1 MIKTMGKRLIRR
13 MGFDV
18 VRYAQSQQGSFPPDF
33 DDEAVEIIR
42 AVKPYT
48 VTNLERLFALIQAV
62 RYLVRANIAG
72 SMVECGVWQG
82 GSMMAVAHTLKR
94 LGTEDRDLYLFDT
107 YEGMTRPTAV
117 DVTYSGTSAVV
128 EFQRTQKT
136 DGTSGWLLVPLEQV
150 QRNLLS
156 TGYNPERL
164 HFIKGKVEETL
175 PGAPPTEIA
184 LLRLDTDWYESTR
197 QELVHLFPRLVV
209 GGVLIVDDYG
219 YWQGSKKATDEYL
232 AQNNLV
238 LLLNRIDYTGR
249 IAVKA

>member
-1 MIKTMGKRLIRR
+1 
-13 MGFDV
+13 
-18 VRYAQSQQGSFPPDF
+18 

-107 YEGMTRPTAV
+107 YEGMTSPTAV
-117 DVTYSGTSAVV
+117 DVTYSGTSAVA

-136 DGTSGWLLVPLEQV
+136 DETSGWLSVPLEQV

-156 TGYNPERL
+156 TGYPPERL

-184 LLRLDTDWYESTR
+184 LLRLDTVWYESTR

-219 YWQGSKKATDEYL
+219 RWQGSKKATDEYW
-232 AQNNLV
+232 AQTNFV

-249 IAVKA
+249 IVVKA